1 MKNDLSKLDLQTK
14 FINYKNEKA
23 FIINSASNVIRM
35 RRWRWKRKH

>member
-23 FIINSASNVIRM
+23 FINHYSKFVVKVR
-35 RRWRWKRKH
+35 